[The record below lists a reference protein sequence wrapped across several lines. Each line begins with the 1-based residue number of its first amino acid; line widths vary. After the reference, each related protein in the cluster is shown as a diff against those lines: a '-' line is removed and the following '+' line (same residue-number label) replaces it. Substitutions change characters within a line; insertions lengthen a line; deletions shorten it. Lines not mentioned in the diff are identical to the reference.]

1 MSSQSH
7 AIYRLI
13 LALALRG
20 AGIAVAL
27 VLFVAAA
34 VPHLT
39 HAQAQ
44 TVSPQ
49 APPASKA
56 PDAPANDTPTPIPVA
71 EVTGRA
77 DEVSALLRS
86 IDDQLSSRSQI
97 EKIEGELGP
106 LSEKLADRTEQT
118 RRTIAGAPALGTLD
132 SLADSWQSSRM
143 GLASWMT
150 IVTERAN
157 WLEQQRTKLAKLS
170 STWTLTRQEL
180 RAAQVPTELAQRTLD
195 TVAAIT
201 TAQAKVENQR
211 ASTLVLQ
218 DRIARELRRADA
230 ALADVSQARRRAA
243 GSLFR

>member
-1 MSSQSH
+1 M
-7 AIYRLI
+7 
-13 LALALRG
+13 
-20 AGIAVAL
+20 
-27 VLFVAAA
+27 AAA
-34 VPHLT
+34 VPHLAHA
-39 HAQAQ
+39 HAQ
-44 TVSPQ
+44 TLSPQ

-97 EKIEGELGP
+97 AKIEGELGP

-143 GLASWMT
+143 GLVSWMT

-157 WLEQQRTKLAKLS
+157 WLEQQRTQLAKLS
-170 STWTLTRQEL
+170 STWLLTRQEL
-180 RAAQVPTELAQRTLD
+180 RAAKVPPELAQRTLD

-201 TAQAKVENQR
+201 AAQARVEPER
-211 ASTLVLQ
+211 AATLILQ
-218 DRIARELRRADA
+218 DRIARDLSRADG
-230 ALADVSQARRRAA
+230 ALVEIGQARRHAA
-243 GSLFR
+243 DTLLQQDSPPLWRLRPRHVREMHM